1 MDLNNF
7 TSLAPSV
14 IDDLYEEPEKLDVY
28 SFEDYMNLPLNDL
41 YKEKN
46 GEYKPECSKFSLEKP
61 EPEQE
66 SEPEPEPEPIQY
78 KNSERSIFSKENE
91 EPTLYKNSN
100 EFLYSEP
107 EQEANIPSEK

>member
-66 SEPEPEPEPIQY
+66 SEPE
-78 KNSERSIFSKENE
+78 RSIFSKENE